1 MFIQAHRPVYTTR
14 NLGIAVSTSEQQ
26 RVVRFGVFT
35 FDPRAGELVK
45 QGRKLKIQGQ
55 PVEILA
61 MLLERP
67 GEIVTREEFQKRL
80 WPENTFVDFEH
91 SLNAA
96 VKRLRDAMCDS
107 AAAPRYVETL
117 ARRGYRFI
125 ASVEAAGLS
134 HRFAGRGE
142 TIDSMA
148 VLPFVNGSSDPN
160 TEYLS
165 EGITESLINS
175 LSQLPHFKVM
185 SRDSA
190 FRYKGKESDAVTVGG
205 ELGVRSVFKG
215 RITQRGDSV
224 AIGVELIDA
233 RDNSQIWGHRYNRKL
248 ADILALQDEL
258 AREIT
263 SALRLRLTVA
273 EEKRLAKRYTENAEA
288 YQFYLKARYYWNK
301 RTEESVKKAVSYF
314 HQAIDTDPT
323 YAQGYAGLADSY
335 NILGYYNSLAPLE
348 AYEKAKAAALKA
360 LDLDNSLAEPHAAL
374 GVVKRDFEWDWSG
387 AEEEFQRAIE
397 LNPRYVEAYH
407 WRGTLLSML
416 GRHEEA
422 LCEKSKALAIDPLS
436 VNIRTDLARMF
447 YFCRDYDQSLE
458 QYRVALDL
466 DSNFG
471 LAHLWISHVYEQ
483 KGLFDQAISELK
495 TGMRLSGD
503 SPFALGNLGHG
514 YAMAGRLDEARAV
527 LSQLNALSRQRYI
540 SPYDIAMVHVGL
552 QENDEAFA
560 WLQKAV
566 EQRSLWLGYLNIEP
580 QLDQLRSDQRF
591 LELLRRVGLAQ

>member
-1 MFIQAHRPVYTTR
+1 
-14 NLGIAVSTSEQQ
+14 
-26 RVVRFGVFT
+26 
-35 FDPRAGELVK
+35 
-45 QGRKLKIQGQ
+45 
-55 PVEILA
+55 
-61 MLLERP
+61 
-67 GEIVTREEFQKRL
+67 
-80 WPENTFVDFEH
+80 
-91 SLNAA
+91 
-96 VKRLRDAMCDS
+96 
-107 AAAPRYVETL
+107 
-117 ARRGYRFI
+117 
-125 ASVEAAGLS
+125 
-134 HRFAGRGE
+134 
-142 TIDSMA
+142 
-148 VLPFVNGSSDPN
+148 
-160 TEYLS
+160 
-165 EGITESLINS
+165 
-175 LSQLPHFKVM
+175 M

-248 ADILALQDEL
+248 ADILALQDEI

-314 HQAIDTDPT
+314 HQAIDSDPT

-348 AYEKAKAAALKA
+348 AYQKGKAAALKA

-422 LCEKSKALAIDPLS
+422 LCEKSKALAIDTLY
-436 VNIRTDLARMF
+436 VNIRIDLASMF
-447 YFCRDYDQSLE
+447 
-458 QYRVALDL
+458 
-466 DSNFG
+466 
-471 LAHLWISHVYEQ
+471 
-483 KGLFDQAISELK
+483 
-495 TGMRLSGD
+495 
-503 SPFALGNLGHG
+503 
-514 YAMAGRLDEARAV
+514 
-527 LSQLNALSRQRYI
+527 
-540 SPYDIAMVHVGL
+540 
-552 QENDEAFA
+552 
-560 WLQKAV
+560 
-566 EQRSLWLGYLNIEP
+566 
-580 QLDQLRSDQRF
+580 
-591 LELLRRVGLAQ
+591 